1 MPGVETQI
9 TVTLPDD
16 IATRLGGRGNLS
28 RVALE
33 SLAIEGYR
41 TGKLS
46 GGQVKRLL
54 GLGTRLKSRWIFERA
69 WRLFELWLVRLN
81 RRIARLSRHLSA
93 NDCGRGCEP
102 RWITL
107 STSATSICYLRY
119 LAGL

>member
-54 GLGTRLKSRWIFERA
+54 GLGTRLKSR
-69 WRLFELWLVRLN
+69 
-81 RRIARLSRHLSA
+81 
-93 NDCGRGCEP
+93 
-102 RWITL
+102 
-107 STSATSICYLRY
+107 
-119 LAGL
+119 